1 MLARNGIGRTNLETH
16 KHKKLMLREAALP
29 RLKYTVV
36 CGRVITIADLPEP
49 KNVRWVKSRKLIV
62 VAAVQAGLLSI
73 EDACARYELSREEFL
88 SWQRVFVLER
98 PSRSEAGTPKALKQ
112 YGGVRT

>member
-1 MLARNGIGRTNLETH
+1 MPHA
-16 KHKKLMLREAALP
+16 AALP

-36 CGRVITIADLPEP
+36 RGQVITLADLPEP

-62 VAAVQAGLLSI
+62 VAAVQAGLLTI

-88 SWQRVFVLER
+88 SWLLAFRTEGSAVQA
-98 PSRSEAGTPKALKQ
+98 PASRRL
-112 YGGVRT
+112 

>member
-1 MLARNGIGRTNLETH
+1 
-16 KHKKLMLREAALP
+16 MLREAVLP

-62 VAAVQAGLLSI
+62 VAAVQAGLLTI
-73 EDACARYELSREEFL
+73 DDACARYELSREEFL
-88 SWQRVFVLER
+88 SWERAFLLER
-98 PSRSEAGTPKALKQ
+98 PAVQMPAG
-112 YGGVRT
+112 RRH